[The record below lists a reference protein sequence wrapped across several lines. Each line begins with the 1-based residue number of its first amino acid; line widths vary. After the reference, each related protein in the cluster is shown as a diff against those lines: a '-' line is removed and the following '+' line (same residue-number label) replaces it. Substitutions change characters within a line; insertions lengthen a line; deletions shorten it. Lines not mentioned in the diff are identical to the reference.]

1 MASLSLSLV
10 TSMVR
15 HCGTIEPRCFQP
27 VFTRTRLFNITRTF
41 HIGNAPI
48 YCQIRHFKFIQLIT
62 RTFFKGQENW
72 ISWEHIQHYGL
83 HIENTDLSYSLLPR
97 DPLNVAV
104 EAQADWFQVVIVR
117 VSGMMPADVKGSKGL
132 SRSSPMTI
140 PLMGRVHSHLHPP
153 GPSGH
158 CETRLGYR
166 DRGTYS
172 RRAGR
177 VTVTTHCKHSEKSKN
192 K

>member
-1 MASLSLSLV
+1 MLPTCFYPHSSFQHNSNVPHWQCSHLLSNQTFQIHPAYHSDV
-10 TSMVR
+10 FQ
-15 HCGTIEPRCFQP
+15 GTGKLDILGTHTTLWIAHREYGF
-27 VFTRTRLFNITRTF
+27 V
-41 HIGNAPI
+41 
-48 YCQIRHFKFIQLIT
+48 IQLASS
-62 RTFFKGQENW
+62 RPSKRRCRSSGRLV
-72 ISWEHIQHYGL
+72 SSCH
-83 HIENTDLSYSLLPR
+83 
-97 DPLNVAV
+97 
-104 EAQADWFQVVIVR
+104 VR

-132 SRSSPMTI
+132 SRSSPMTV